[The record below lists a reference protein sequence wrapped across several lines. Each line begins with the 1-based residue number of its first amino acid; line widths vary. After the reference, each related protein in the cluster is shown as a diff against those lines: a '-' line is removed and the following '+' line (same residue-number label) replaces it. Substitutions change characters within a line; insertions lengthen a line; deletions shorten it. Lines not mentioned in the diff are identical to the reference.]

1 MWLDPIDGSTT
12 DPAVTADPPCMAD
25 PHPALPRSPH
35 SVVAARP
42 PSGERDSSATAT
54 ATGPSVRAI
63 ILSPATE
70 REHWIESE
78 LIRARAMVQ
87 TAYSVRQILMALCED
102 PPPRPQVLVIDLGT
116 LGPGEIKQ
124 LHQIRERGWFGTIV
138 AIGHAPA
145 SIRRSLQIE
154 RVLGAPLVEGTLA
167 AAIDLHRTET
177 TARTLPLPKLSA

>member
-1 MWLDPIDGSTT
+1 
-12 DPAVTADPPCMAD
+12 MAD
-25 PHPALPRSPH
+25 PRPARFRSPH
-35 SVVAARP
+35 TVAAPQPR
-42 PSGERDSSATAT
+42 GAERDVPAPAP
-54 ATGPSVRAI
+54 APGPGVRTI

-70 REHWIESE
+70 RERWIESE
-78 LIRARAMVQ
+78 LMRARAMVQ

-116 LGPGEIKQ
+116 LGPGEVKQ

-138 AIGHAPA
+138 VIGSAPA

-154 RVLGAPLVEGTLA
+154 RVLGAPLVDGALA
-167 AAIDLHRTET
+167 AAIDLHRAET

>member
-1 MWLDPIDGSTT
+1 MRLAPNCSTT
-12 DPAVTADPPCMAD
+12 DPALTVDPPDMAN
-25 PHPALPRSPH
+25 PRCPPTRSPYT
-35 SVVAARP
+35 VAAARHRNAEP
-42 PSGERDSSATAT
+42 GAAAQAPAPGSC
-54 ATGPSVRAI
+54 VRAI

-70 REHWIESE
+70 RERWIESE
-78 LIRARAMVQ
+78 LVRARAMVQ

-124 LHQIRERGWFGTIV
+124 LHQIRERGWFGTVV
-138 AIGHAPA
+138 AIGHAPQ

-154 RVLGAPLVEGTLA
+154 RVLGAPLVEGALA
-167 AAIDLHRTET
+167 AAIDLHRAET